1 MKTIFKTL
9 ALGLLLMTVASCEK
23 HDFFDENT
31 ITGAVGPEAY
41 WYEVGEMAK
50 AGESVEFKAQYYS
63 SVDSNYIDHTE
74 VWYDL
79 FEQEEKLVTASL
91 IKAFTYSYTTSTTVQ
106 ARALQTIKSYAH
118 TNDLW
123 SDSLR
128 AFLLVDKFPISNT
141 LAPVVWANPQPS
153 DTTVEK
159 NLHTY
164 FGKNFAEEFMA
175 GVTAKMNPSEDERN
189 YAAYMQVFQG
199 LSLLT
204 DTIETPNGDRMPYI
218 AWMTDSAYVENSGSW
233 NRYFK
238 QYDTIWSKINFDTLD
253 VVVDSLEKIVNLG
266 GRPPKFDTVMVYD
279 TTYITKP
286 WVDDVVYVYPQIKNT
301 IDTVWENH
309 VTFYDLITGADGYS
323 IVYNRKY
330 YINAELRVYD
340 KKNFDPNIHTE
351 GSYTGG
357 TYSAT
362 DSKKISI
369 N

>member
-79 FEQEEKLVTASL
+79 FEQEEKLITASL

-123 SDSLR
+123 SDSLH

-204 DTIETPNGDRMPYI
+204 DTIETLNGDRMPYI
-218 AWMTDSAYVENSGSW
+218 AWMTDSAYIENSASW
-233 NRYFK
+233 NHNFK
-238 QYDTIWSKINFDTLD
+238 QYDTIWSKINFDTLEM
-253 VVVDSLEKIVNLG
+253 VVDSHEVRVNLG
-266 GRPPKFDTVMVYD
+266 GRPPKFDTIMVYD

-286 WVDDVVYVYPQIKNT
+286 LMDKLVYVYPQIQHA
-301 IDTVWENH
+301 IDSVWENH

-323 IVYNRKY
+323 IEYKRSY

-362 DSKKISI
+362 DAKKITI